1 MPRRIILHA
10 GFHKTGTS
18 TIQSFL
24 RENRVALKKQ
34 VALRLR
40 WHMKDLCAAARGYS
54 TDHDPLTL
62 VKVQSRFGTVMNELP
77 GMPRRTLIVS
87 AEELCGHLPG
97 RGDLVDYA
105 AAPVLLYAY
114 WEIAKARYPE
124 AEILIYLTVRDPHEW
139 LASAHWEHVRS
150 SDMTMDLEAFRAKY
164 HAAADLRGMAAEI
177 ASRVPAPVHAYG
189 LENCRDL
196 PLGPADPLLDLCDI
210 PLTLRPTLTPVAP
223 VNTRQ
228 GDDVLQALL
237 EVNRTVAD
245 TQARNAAKAAIL
257 QAAGAA

>member
-18 TIQSFL
+18 TVQNFL
-24 RENRVALKKQ
+24 RENRVALKKH

-62 VKVQSRFGTVMNELP
+62 VKVQSRFGSVMNELP

-97 RGDLVDYA
+97 RGALMDYS

-114 WEIAKARYPE
+114 WEIARARYPE
-124 AEILIYLTVRDPHEW
+124 AEIMIYLSVRKPEDW
-139 LASAHWEHVRS
+139 LASAHWEHVKS
-150 SDMTMDLEAFRAKY
+150 SDMTLDFDAFRTKY
-164 HAAADLRGMAAEI
+164 HNAADLSGMAAEI
-177 ASRVPAPVHAYG
+177 ASRVPVPVHTYP
-189 LENCRDL
+189 LEKCRDL
-196 PLGPADPLLDLCDI
+196 PLGPADPLLDLCEV
-210 PLTLRPTLTPVAP
+210 PLTLRPSLTPVSA
-223 VNTRQ
+223 VNSRLS
-228 GDDVLQALL
+228 DDVLEAMIA
-237 EVNRTVAD
+237 VNRT
-245 TQARNAAKAAIL
+245 TQGAEARNAAKAAIL
-257 QAAGAA
+257 AQAGAA